1 MPRAQ
6 FPLAVEN
13 SILPMFYYSEAT
25 VFQHY
30 GWIHAKRDN
39 GGTRLTP
46 IRARAV
52 KLFACSRHAFV
63 VWLTRS
69 AR

>member
-46 IRARAV
+46 IRARVA
-52 KLFACSRHAFV
+52 KPFA
-63 VWLTRS
+63 
-69 AR
+69 